1 MGMEAAQLSLNRL
14 KLFYLLH
21 LSQPPAER
29 IIYRGIRRGQARKI
43 VEVGMGTARRAVRM
57 IEVAQAT
64 AAPGE
69 VQYTGIDPFEGR
81 SQADGAGL
89 SLIEAHRL
97 LKATGARIRLV
108 PGGPEEGL
116 SRVANALGKVDLLV
130 LSAGPDPQSPGHAW
144 FFVPRLLD
152 DRTLVFLAGVSP
164 DGEASF
170 RRVDP
175 AEVRQWAAAPC
186 RRAA

>member
-1 MGMEAAQLSLNRL
+1 LSLSRL

-29 IIYRGIRRGQARKI
+29 IVYRGIRRQQARKI
-43 VEVGMGTARRAVRM
+43 VEVGIGTARRAVRM
-57 IEVAQAT
+57 IQVAQAT
-64 AAPGE
+64 AAAGE

-81 SQADGAGL
+81 SQADGPGL
-89 SLIEAHRL
+89 SLKEAHRK

-108 PGGPEEGL
+108 PGSPEAGL
-116 SRVANALGKVDLLV
+116 SQVANALGKVDLLL
-130 LSAGPDPQSPGHAW
+130 LSATPAPQSLGQAW

-152 DRTLVFLAGVSP
+152 DRTLVFLEGVSP
-164 DGEASF
+164 DGVVSF

-175 AEVRQWAAAPC
+175 AEIRQWAARPC

>member
-1 MGMEAAQLSLNRL
+1 MEAAALSLNRL

-29 IIYRGIRRGQARKI
+29 IIYRAIRRQQARKI
-43 VEVGMGTARRAVRM
+43 VEVGIGSAQRAVRM
-57 IEVAQAT
+57 IQIAQAT
-64 AAPGE
+64 VAAGE
-69 VQYTGIDPFEGR
+69 VQYTGIDPFEDR
-81 SQADGAGL
+81 SQTDGLGL
-89 SLIEAHRL
+89 SLKEAHRK

-108 PGGPEEGL
+108 PGSPEAGL

-130 LSAGPDPQSPGHAW
+130 LSASPDPQSLAQAW

-152 DRTLVFLAGVSP
+152 DRTLVFLEGAAFP
-164 DGEASF
+164 DGGASF

-175 AEVRQWAAAPC
+175 AEIRQWAARPG